1 MSEQKVAVITG
12 SGQGIG
18 KALGERLAND
28 GFSIVLS
35 DIDKDTLNKAE
46 KEFKDNGFEV
56 ASYVGNV
63 AKLEDQNALVQ
74 FAVDTFGS
82 VDVFVNNAG
91 IEGPVAPITE
101 VEPKTVDPVMDINI
115 KGVLYG
121 IQAAANQMIKQGNGG
136 KIINACSIA
145 GQQGFEMLSP
155 YTASK
160 FAVKGLTQGAA
171 KELAKHKITV
181 NSYCPG
187 IVGTDMWERIDE
199 EMMRF
204 MGTKKGEAFEKYAE
218 GIALG
223 RTQTPEDVANLVSF
237 LASPNSGYITGQN
250 ILTDGGMVFN

>member
-1 MSEQKVAVITG
+1 MSKQKVAVITG

-18 KALGERLAND
+18 KALAEQLAND

-35 DIDKDTLNKAE
+35 DINKETLNETE
-46 KEFKDNGFEV
+46 KEFQNNGFEV
-56 ASYVGNV
+56 TSFVGDV
-63 AKLEDQNALVQ
+63 SKLEDQNALVKH
-74 FAVDTFGS
+74 ATDAFGS
-82 VDVFVNNAG
+82 VDVFINNAG

-101 VEPKTVDPVMDINI
+101 VEPKTVDPVFDINI

-121 IQAAANQMIKQGNGG
+121 IQAAANQMMKQETGG

-145 GQQGFEMLSP
+145 GQEGFEMLSP

-160 FAVKGLTQGAA
+160 FAVKGLTHSAA

-187 IVGTDMWERIDE
+187 IVGTTMWERIDE
-199 EMMRF
+199 EMMKF
-204 MGTKKGEAFEKYAE
+204 LGTKKGEAFAKYAE

-237 LASPNSGYITGQN
+237 LASPNSDYITGQN

>member
-1 MSEQKVAVITG
+1 MSKQKVAVITG

-18 KALGERLAND
+18 KVLGERLAND

-35 DIDKDTLNKAE
+35 DINEQTLIETE
-46 KEFKDNGFEV
+46 KEFKNNGVEV
-56 ASYVGNV
+56 TSFVGNV
-63 AKLEDQNALVQ
+63 SKLDDQKALVKH
-74 FAVDTFGS
+74 AVDTFGS
-82 VDVFVNNAG
+82 VDVFINNAG
-91 IEGPVAPITE
+91 IEGEVAPIIE
-101 VEPKTVDPVMDINI
+101 IDPKMVDPVLDINV
-115 KGVLYG
+115 KGVLFG
-121 IQAAANQMIKQGNGG
+121 IQAAANQMIEQKTGG

-145 GQQGFEMLSP
+145 GQEGFEMLGP

-160 FAVKGLTQGAA
+160 FAVKGITHSAA

-187 IVGTDMWERIDE
+187 IVGTSMWERLDE
-199 EMMRF
+199 KMMKF
-204 MGTKKGEAFEKYAE
+204 LGTKKGEAFEKYAE

-237 LASPNSGYITGQN
+237 LASPNADYITGQN